1 MGHVRVLGMDESPF
15 LEGYSL
21 CREDGIAC
29 SSWVG
34 LPDRAEWEM
43 EEEGI
48 LELRES
54 DFRFDFT
61 FEL

>member
-1 MGHVRVLGMDESPF
+1 MNPF
-15 LEGYSL
+15 LEGHSL

-34 LPDRAEWEM
+34 LPDWAEWEM